1 MNIGIRLRIFL
12 LSGVMATT
20 TMQSGYVT
28 ANDKVSNFTTTEL
41 VNSEASFYESST
53 RSVIKGTVVSSDH
66 KPVDFVTV
74 YLKGTNY
81 GCTTDEKGQYILNA
95 PAGKYTLVVSAIGY
109 ETIEKDITVHE
120 NQSIRE
126 KIVLKSSVTE
136 LDEVVVV
143 SNGVSRLKRSA
154 FNAVAVDTKDMQNT
168 TKSLSD
174 ALAKAPGMKLRESGG
189 VGSDMQLLLDGF
201 SGKHVK
207 VFIDGVPQ
215 EGVGS
220 SFGLNN
226 IPVNFAERI
235 EVYKG
240 VVPVGFGTDAI
251 GGVINIVTNKK
262 KRNWFLDASYS
273 YGSFNTHKSNV
284 HFGQSLKNGFTYEI
298 NAFQNYSDNNY
309 YIDGPI
315 KDFET
320 GNINAGTGRVK
331 RFNDTYH
338 NEAVVGKLGVVDKKW
353 ADRLMFGFTYS
364 NMYQDV
370 QTGVRQNIVYGEKHR
385 KGHSLMPSVEYKKR
399 DLFTKGLEVT
409 LTANYNRNTTYNVDT
424 AAYEYNWLG
433 EKKLMNTRGEQSYQY
448 SRADNDNWNNTV
460 TVNYRIGKAHFI
472 TFNNVFNAFRR
483 SNTSLLAKEE
493 QTDEIDKRTRKNI
506 SGLSY
511 RLMLSEKWNLSAFV
525 KQYLQ
530 YVSGPQATDA
540 NATDFVRTERNV
552 SSTGYG
558 AAGTYFVIPELQVKL
573 SYEKAYRLPTIEEMF
588 GDEDL
593 EMGDVSI
600 RPENSD
606 NLNLNISYNKIFGN
620 HSIYLEGGLVYRDTK
635 DYIQRNIADLSGGKM
650 AATYINYGKVLT
662 KGINASVRYG
672 FKNWL
677 SIGGNFTRMDVRD
690 NQEMAI
696 GTTQPNLAYKE
707 RMPNIPYMFA
717 DSDITLYWHNL
728 IEKGNTLT
736 FTYDN
741 QYLHSFSYYSQVI
754 GSSSDYIVPNQFSHN
769 LSLSYSMKNGRYNL
783 SFECRN
789 ITDEKLYDNF
799 SLQKAGRAFYG
810 KFRVYFGK

>member
-1 MNIGIRLRIFL
+1 MGKTLWSQYFKFL
-12 LSGVMATT
+12 FLFTAMAFCLTAKAEVRKIILSGTVKST
-20 TMQSGYVT
+20 
-28 ANDKVSNFTTTEL
+28 DKN
-41 VNSEASFYESST
+41 
-53 RSVIKGTVVSSDH
+53 
-66 KPVDFVTV
+66 PVDFATV
-74 YLKGTNY
+74 YLKNTNF
-81 GCTTDEKGQYILNA
+81 GCTTNEKGEYTLNA
-95 PAGKYTLVVSAIGY
+95 PAGEYTLVVSAIGFETY
-109 ETIEKDITVHE
+109 EKNVTIS
-120 NQSIRE
+120 NQHYNH
-126 KIVLKSSVTE
+126 KVTLKPSVTE

-154 FNAVAVDTKDMQNT
+154 FNAVAVDTKDMKNS

-189 VGSDMQLLLDGF
+189 VGSDMQMMLDGF

-207 VFIDGVPQ
+207 IFIDGVPQ

-240 VVPVGFGTDAI
+240 VVPVGFGSDAI

-262 KRNWFLDASYS
+262 RRNWFLDASYS

-338 NEAVVGKLGVVDKKW
+338 NEAVIGKIGVVDKIW

-364 NMYQDV
+364 NMYQDI

-385 KGHSLMPSVEYKKR
+385 KGHSFMPSVEYRKR
-399 DLFTKGLEVT
+399 DLIVKGLELT
-409 LTANYNRNTTYNVDT
+409 LTGNYNRNTTYNVDT

-433 EKKLMNTRGEQSYQY
+433 DKKLMNSRGEQSYQY
-448 SRADNDNWNNTV
+448 SRADNDNWNSTL
-460 TVNYRIGKAHFI
+460 TLNYRIGKAHFI
-472 TFNNVFNAFRR
+472 TFNNVFNAFNRE
-483 SNTSLLAKEE
+483 NTSLLTKEE
-493 QTDEIDKRTRKNI
+493 QTDPIDKRTRKNI

-511 RLMLSEKWNLSAFV
+511 RLMMSERWNFSAFA

-530 YVSGPQATDA
+530 YVSGPQATDS
-540 NATDFVRTERNV
+540 NNSDFVRTDRKV

-558 AAGTYFVIPELQVKL
+558 AAGTFFVIPSLQIKL

-606 NLNLNISYNKIFGN
+606 NINLNISYNKTFGK
-620 HSIYLEGGLVYRDTK
+620 HSVYLEGGLVYRDTK

-662 KGINASVRYG
+662 KGVNASIRYG
-672 FKNWL
+672 FSNWL

-696 GTTQPNLAYKE
+696 GTNQPNLAYKE

-717 DSDITLYWHNL
+717 DSDINLYWHNL
-728 IEKGNTLT
+728 FEKGNTLT

-769 LSLSYSMKNGRYNL
+769 ISLSYSMKKGRYNV

-789 ITDEKLYDNF
+789 LTDEKLYDNF

-810 KFRVYFGK
+810 KLRVYFGK

>member
-1 MNIGIRLRIFL
+1 MSKTLWSQYSKVLFL
-12 LSGVMATT
+12 FAAMAFCITAKAEIQKVILSGSVKST
-20 TMQSGYVT
+20 
-28 ANDKVSNFTTTEL
+28 DKS
-41 VNSEASFYESST
+41 
-53 RSVIKGTVVSSDH
+53 
-66 KPVDFVTV
+66 PVDFATV
-74 YLKGTNY
+74 YLKDTNF
-81 GCTTDEKGQYILNA
+81 GCTTDERGEYSLNA
-95 PAGKYTLVVSAIGY
+95 PAGNYTLVVSAIGFETY
-109 ETIEKDITVHE
+109 EKSITIGSHNSKHRIT
-120 NQSIRE
+120 
-126 KIVLKSSVTE
+126 LKPSVTE

-154 FNAVAVDTKDMQNT
+154 FNAVAVDTKEMKNS

-189 VGSDMQLLLDGF
+189 VGSDMQMMLDGF

-240 VVPVGFGTDAI
+240 VVPVGFGSDAI

-273 YGSFNTHKSNV
+273 YGSFNTHKSNI
-284 HFGQSLKNGFTYEI
+284 HFGRTLRNGFTYEI

-309 YIDGPI
+309 YIDGSI

-320 GNINAGTGRVK
+320 GNINAGIGRVK

-338 NEAVVGKLGVVDKKW
+338 NEAVIGKIGVVDKGW
-353 ADRLMFGFTYS
+353 ADRLMLGFTYS
-364 NMYQDV
+364 NMYQDI

-385 KGHSLMPSVEYKKR
+385 KGYSLMPSVEYRKR
-399 DLFTKGLEVT
+399 DLILKGLELT
-409 LTANYNRNTTYNVDT
+409 LTGNYNRNTTYNVDT

-433 EKKLMNTRGEQSYQY
+433 DKKLMNTRGEQSYQY
-448 SRADNDNWNNTV
+448 SRADNDNWNSTI
-460 TVNYRIGKAHFI
+460 TLNYRIGKAHFI
-472 TFNNVFNAFRR
+472 TFNNVFNAFLRE
-483 SNTSLLAKEE
+483 NTSLLTKEE
-493 QTDEIDKRTRKNI
+493 QTDPIEKRTRKNI

-511 RLMLSEKWNLSAFV
+511 RLMMSERWNFSAFA

-540 NATDFVRTERNV
+540 NNSDFVRTDRKV

-558 AAGTYFVIPELQVKL
+558 AAGTFFVIPSLQIKL

-606 NLNLNISYNKIFGN
+606 NINLNISYNKTFGK
-620 HSIYLEGGLVYRDTK
+620 HSVYVEGGLVYRDTK

-662 KGINASVRYG
+662 NGVNASVRYG
-672 FKNWL
+672 FSNRL

-696 GTTQPNLAYKE
+696 GTNQPNLAYKE

-717 DSDITLYWHNL
+717 DSDINLYWHNL
-728 IEKGNTLT
+728 FEKGNTLT

-769 LSLSYSMKNGRYNL
+769 ISLSYSMKKGRYNI

-789 ITDEKLYDNF
+789 LTDEKLYDNF

-810 KFRVYFGK
+810 KLRIYLFNE

>member
-1 MNIGIRLRIFL
+1 M
-12 LSGVMATT
+12 
-20 TMQSGYVT
+20 
-28 ANDKVSNFTTTEL
+28 K
-41 VNSEASFYESST
+41 NS
-53 RSVIKGTVVSSDH
+53 
-66 KPVDFVTV
+66 
-74 YLKGTNY
+74 
-81 GCTTDEKGQYILNA
+81 
-95 PAGKYTLVVSAIGY
+95 
-109 ETIEKDITVHE
+109 
-120 NQSIRE
+120 
-126 KIVLKSSVTE
+126 
-136 LDEVVVV
+136 
-143 SNGVSRLKRSA
+143 
-154 FNAVAVDTKDMQNT
+154 

-189 VGSDMQLLLDGF
+189 VGSDMQLMLDGF

-215 EGVGS
+215 EGVG
-220 SFGLNN
+220 FGS
-226 IPVNFAERI
+226 
-235 EVYKG
+235 
-240 VVPVGFGTDAI
+240 DAI

-262 KRNWFLDASYS
+262 RQNWFLDASYS
-273 YGSFNTHKSNV
+273 YGSFNTHKSNI
-284 HFGQSLKNGFTYEI
+284 HFGQTLKNGFTYEI

-338 NEAVVGKLGVVDKKW
+338 NEAVIGKIGVVDKKW

-364 NMYQDV
+364 NMYQDI

-385 KGHSLMPSVEYKKR
+385 KGHSLMPSVEYRKR
-399 DLFTKGLEVT
+399 DLIIKGLELMIT
-409 LTANYNRNTTYNVDT
+409 GNYNRNTTYNVDT
-424 AAYEYNWLG
+424 AAYEYNWIG
-433 EKKLMNTRGEQSYQY
+433 DKKLMNTRGEQSYQY

-460 TVNYRIGKAHFI
+460 TLNYRIGKAHFI

-483 SNTSLLAKEE
+483 ENTSLLTKEE
-493 QTDEIDKRTRKNI
+493 QTDPIDKRTRKNI

-511 RLMLSEKWNLSAFV
+511 RLMMSERWNFSAFA

-540 NATDFVRTERNV
+540 NNSDFVRTDRKV

-558 AAGTYFVIPELQVKL
+558 AAGTFFVIPALQIKL

-593 EMGDVSI
+593 EMGDISI

-606 NLNLNISYNKIFGN
+606 NINLNISYNKTFGK
-620 HSIYLEGGLVYRDTK
+620 HSVYLEGGLIYRDTK

-650 AATYINYGKVLT
+650 A
-662 KGINASVRYG
+662 
-672 FKNWL
+672 
-677 SIGGNFTRMDVRD
+677 
-690 NQEMAI
+690 
-696 GTTQPNLAYKE
+696 
-707 RMPNIPYMFA
+707 
-717 DSDITLYWHNL
+717 
-728 IEKGNTLT
+728 
-736 FTYDN
+736 
-741 QYLHSFSYYSQVI
+741 VI

-769 LSLSYSMKNGRYNL
+769 ISLSYSMKKGRYNI

-789 ITDEKLYDNF
+789 LTDEKLYDNF

-810 KFRVYFGK
+810 KVRVYLGK

>member
-1 MNIGIRLRIFL
+1 MNKKLWSLYYRFLFLLTVMVICYTVQAETQRLI
-12 LSGVMATT
+12 LSGVVKST
-20 TMQSGYVT
+20 
-28 ANDKVSNFTTTEL
+28 DKS
-41 VNSEASFYESST
+41 
-53 RSVIKGTVVSSDH
+53 
-66 KPVDFVTV
+66 PVDFATV
-74 YLKGTNY
+74 YLKNTKF
-81 GCTTDEKGQYILNA
+81 GCTTNEKGEYILNA
-95 PAGKYTLVVSAIGY
+95 PAGQYTLVVSAIGFETY
-109 ETIEKDITVHE
+109 EKNITIGNRNNSHRVT
-120 NQSIRE
+120 
-126 KIVLKSSVTE
+126 LKPSVTE

-143 SNGVSRLKRSA
+143 SNGISRLKRSA
-154 FNAVAVDTKDMQNT
+154 FNAVAVDTKEMKNS

-189 VGSDMQLLLDGF
+189 VGSDMQLMLDGF

-240 VVPVGFGTDAI
+240 VVPVGFGSDAI

-273 YGSFNTHKSNV
+273 YGSFNTHKSNI
-284 HFGQSLKNGFTYEI
+284 HFGQTLKNGFTYEI
-298 NAFQNYSDNNY
+298 NAIQNYSDNNY

-320 GNINAGTGRVK
+320 GNINAGTGRVR

-338 NEAVVGKLGVVDKKW
+338 NEAVIGKIGVVDKKW

-364 NMYQDV
+364 NMYQDI

-385 KGHSLMPSVEYKKR
+385 KGHSLMPSVEYRKR
-399 DLFTKGLEVT
+399 DLIIKGLE
-409 LTANYNRNTTYNVDT
+409 LTMTGNYNRNTTYNVDT

-433 EKKLMNTRGEQSYQY
+433 DKKLMNTRGEQSYQY
-448 SRADNDNWNNTV
+448 SRADNDNWNSTI
-460 TVNYRIGKAHFI
+460 TLNYRIGKAHFI
-472 TFNNVFNAFRR
+472 TFNNVFNNFRR
-483 SNTSLLAKEE
+483 ENTSLLTKEE
-493 QTDEIDKRTRKNI
+493 QTDPIDKRTRKNI

-511 RLMLSEKWNLSAFV
+511 RLMMSERWNFSAFA

-540 NATDFVRTERNV
+540 NNSDFVRTDRKV

-558 AAGTYFVIPELQVKL
+558 AAGTFFVIPSLQVKL

-606 NLNLNISYNKIFGN
+606 NINLNISYNKTFGK
-620 HSIYLEGGLVYRDTK
+620 HSVYLEGGLVYRDTK

-662 KGINASVRYG
+662 KGVNASIRYG
-672 FKNWL
+672 FSNWL

-696 GTTQPNLAYKE
+696 GTNQPNLAYKE

-717 DSDITLYWHNL
+717 DSDINLYWHNL
-728 IEKGNTLT
+728 FEKGNTLT
-736 FTYDN
+736 LTYDN

-769 LSLSYSMKNGRYNL
+769 ISLSYSMKKGRYNI

-789 ITDEKLYDNF
+789 LTDEKLYDNF

-810 KFRVYFGK
+810 KVRVYLFNE

>member
-1 MNIGIRLRIFL
+1 MGKTLWSQYFKFLFLFTAMAFCLTAKAEIRKII
-12 LSGVMATT
+12 LSGTVKST
-20 TMQSGYVT
+20 
-28 ANDKVSNFTTTEL
+28 DKN
-41 VNSEASFYESST
+41 
-53 RSVIKGTVVSSDH
+53 
-66 KPVDFVTV
+66 PVDFATV
-74 YLKGTNY
+74 YLKNTNF
-81 GCTTDEKGQYILNA
+81 GCTTNEKGEYTLNA
-95 PAGKYTLVVSAIGY
+95 PAGEYTLVVSAIGFETY
-109 ETIEKDITVHE
+109 EKNVTIS
-120 NQSIRE
+120 NQHYNH
-126 KIVLKSSVTE
+126 KVTLKPSVTE

-154 FNAVAVDTKDMQNT
+154 FNAVAVDTKDMKNS

-174 ALAKAPGMKLRESGG
+174 ALAKAPGMKFRESGG
-189 VGSDMQLLLDGF
+189 VGSEMQMMLDGF

-226 IPVNFAERI
+226 IPVSFAERI

-240 VVPVGFGTDAI
+240 VVPVGFGSDAI

-262 KRNWFLDASYS
+262 RRNWFLDASYS

-338 NEAVVGKLGVVDKKW
+338 NEAVIGKIGVVDKIW

-364 NMYQDV
+364 NMYQDI

-385 KGHSLMPSVEYKKR
+385 KGHSFMPSVEYRKR
-399 DLFTKGLEVT
+399 DLIVKGLELT
-409 LTANYNRNTTYNVDT
+409 LTGNYNRNTTYNVDT

-433 EKKLMNTRGEQSYQY
+433 DKKQMNSRGEQSYQY
-448 SRADNDNWNNTV
+448 SRADNDNWNSTL
-460 TVNYRIGKAHFI
+460 TLNYRIGKAHFI

-483 SNTSLLAKEE
+483 ENTSLLTKEE
-493 QTDEIDKRTRKNI
+493 QTDPIDKRTRKNI

-511 RLMLSEKWNLSAFV
+511 RLMMSERWNFSAFA

-530 YVSGPQATDA
+530 YVSGPQATDS
-540 NATDFVRTERNV
+540 NNSDFVRTDRKV

-558 AAGTYFVIPELQVKL
+558 AAGTFFVIPSLQIKL

-606 NLNLNISYNKIFGN
+606 NINLNISYNKTFGK

-662 KGINASVRYG
+662 KGVNASIRYG
-672 FKNWL
+672 FSNWL

-696 GTTQPNLAYKE
+696 GTNQPNLAYKE

-717 DSDITLYWHNL
+717 DSDINLYWHNL
-728 IEKGNTLT
+728 FEKGNTLT

-769 LSLSYSMKNGRYNL
+769 ISLSYSMKKGRYNI

-789 ITDEKLYDNF
+789 LTDEKLYDNF

-810 KFRVYFGK
+810 KLRVYFGK

>member
-1 MNIGIRLRIFL
+1 MYKKLCNLYFRIFL
-12 LSGVMATT
+12 FIAATGMNVAANAEIEKVIISGSVKST
-20 TMQSGYVT
+20 
-28 ANDKVSNFTTTEL
+28 DKN
-41 VNSEASFYESST
+41 
-53 RSVIKGTVVSSDH
+53 
-66 KPVDFVTV
+66 PVDFATV
-74 YLKGTNY
+74 YLKDTQY
-81 GCTTDEKGQYILNA
+81 GCTTNEKGEYRLNA
-95 PAGKYTLVVSAIGY
+95 PTGNYTLVVSAVGFETYEKRITIGSHNDRH
-109 ETIEKDITVHE
+109 KIT
-120 NQSIRE
+120 
-126 KIVLKSSVTE
+126 LKPSVTE

-154 FNAVAVDTKDMQNT
+154 FNAVAVDTKEMKNS
-168 TKSLSD
+168 TKSLSE
-174 ALAKAPGMKLRESGG
+174 AIAKAPGMKLRESGG
-189 VGSDMQLLLDGF
+189 VGSDMQMMLDGF

-240 VVPVGFGTDAI
+240 VVPVGFGSDAI

-273 YGSFNTHKSNV
+273 YGSFNTHKSNI
-284 HFGQSLKNGFTYEI
+284 HFGQTLKNGFTYEI
-298 NAFQNYSDNNY
+298 NAFQNYSDNDY
-309 YIDGPI
+309 YVDAPI

-338 NEAVVGKLGVVDKKW
+338 NEAIIGKIGVVDKKW

-364 NMYQDV
+364 NMYQDI
-370 QTGVRQNIVYGEKHR
+370 QTGVRQSIVYGEKHR
-385 KGHSLMPSVEYKKR
+385 KGHSLMPSLEYKKR
-399 DLFTKGLEVT
+399 NLLVKGLE
-409 LTANYNRNTTYNVDT
+409 LTMTTNYNRNTTYNVDT

-433 EKKLMNTRGEQSYQY
+433 EKNLMNTRGEQSYQY
-448 SRADNDNWNNTV
+448 SRADNDNWNNTI
-460 TVNYRIGKAHFI
+460 TLNYRIGKAHFI

-483 SNTSLLAKEE
+483 SNTSLLTNEE
-493 QTDEIDKRTRKNI
+493 LTDAIDKKTRKNI

-511 RLMLSEKWNLSAFV
+511 RLMISERWNVSAFV
-525 KQYLQ
+525 KHYIQ

-540 NATDFVRTERNV
+540 NSTDYVRTDRKV

-558 AAGTYFVIPELQVKL
+558 AAGTYFILPELQVKL

-593 EMGDVSI
+593 EMGEISI

-606 NLNLNISYNKIFGN
+606 NVNLNISYSKSFGKHN
-620 HSIYLEGGLVYRDTK
+620 IYIEGGLVYRDTK

-662 KGINASVRYG
+662 KGINASARYS
-672 FKNWL
+672 FSNWL
-677 SIGGNFTRMDVRD
+677 SIGGNFTKMDVRD
-690 NQEMAI
+690 NQKLAI
-696 GTTQPNLAYKE
+696 GTSQPNLAYKE

-717 DSDITLYWHNL
+717 DSDINLYWHNL
-728 IEKGNTLT
+728 FEKGNTLT

-769 LSLSYSMKNGRYNL
+769 ISLSYSMKKGRYNISL
-783 SFECRN
+783 ECKN

-810 KFRVYFGK
+810 KLRVYLFNE

>member
-1 MNIGIRLRIFL
+1 MYKKLCNLYFRIFL
-12 LSGVMATT
+12 FIAATGINVAANAEIEKVIISGSVKST
-20 TMQSGYVT
+20 
-28 ANDKVSNFTTTEL
+28 DKN
-41 VNSEASFYESST
+41 
-53 RSVIKGTVVSSDH
+53 
-66 KPVDFVTV
+66 PVDFATV
-74 YLKGTNY
+74 YLKDTQY
-81 GCTTDEKGQYILNA
+81 GCTTDEKGEYRLNA
-95 PAGKYTLVVSAIGY
+95 PTGNYTLVVSAVGFETYEKRITIGSH
-109 ETIEKDITVHE
+109 KDRHKIT
-120 NQSIRE
+120 
-126 KIVLKSSVTE
+126 LKPSVTE

-154 FNAVAVDTKDMQNT
+154 FNAVAVDTKEMKNS
-168 TKSLSD
+168 TKSLSE
-174 ALAKAPGMKLRESGG
+174 AIAKAPGMKLRESGG
-189 VGSDMQLLLDGF
+189 VGSDMQMMLDGF

-240 VVPVGFGTDAI
+240 VVPVGFGSDAI

-273 YGSFNTHKSNV
+273 YGSFNTHKSNI
-284 HFGQSLKNGFTYEI
+284 HFGQTLKNGFTYEI
-298 NAFQNYSDNNY
+298 NAFQNYSDNDY
-309 YIDGPI
+309 YVDAPI

-338 NEAVVGKLGVVDKKW
+338 NEAVIGKIGVVDKKW

-364 NMYQDV
+364 NMYQDI
-370 QTGVRQNIVYGEKHR
+370 QTGVRQSIVYGEKHR
-385 KGHSLMPSVEYKKR
+385 KGHSLMPSLEYKKR
-399 DLFTKGLEVT
+399 NLLVKGLE
-409 LTANYNRNTTYNVDT
+409 LTMTTNYNRNTTYNVDT

-433 EKKLMNTRGEQSYQY
+433 EKNLMNTRGEQSYQY
-448 SRADNDNWNNTV
+448 SRADNDNWNNTI
-460 TVNYRIGKAHFI
+460 TLNYRIGKAHFI

-483 SNTSLLAKEE
+483 SNTSLLTNEE
-493 QTDEIDKRTRKNI
+493 LTDAIDKKTRKNI

-511 RLMLSEKWNLSAFV
+511 RLMLSERWNVSAFV
-525 KQYLQ
+525 KHYIQ

-540 NATDFVRTERNV
+540 NSTDYVRTDRKV

-558 AAGTYFVIPELQVKL
+558 AAGTYFILPELQVKL

-593 EMGDVSI
+593 EMGEISI

-606 NLNLNISYNKIFGN
+606 NVNLNISYSKSFGKHN
-620 HSIYLEGGLVYRDTK
+620 IYIEGGLVYRDTK

-662 KGINASVRYG
+662 KGINASARYS
-672 FKNWL
+672 FSNWL
-677 SIGGNFTRMDVRD
+677 SIGGNFTKMDVRD
-690 NQEMAI
+690 NQELAI
-696 GTTQPNLAYKE
+696 GTSQPNLAYKE

-717 DSDITLYWHNL
+717 DSDINLYWHNL
-728 IEKGNTLT
+728 FEKGNTLT

-769 LSLSYSMKNGRYNL
+769 ISLSYSMKKGRYNISL
-783 SFECRN
+783 ECRN
-789 ITDEKLYDNF
+789 LTDEKLYDNF

-810 KFRVYFGK
+810 KLRVYLFNE